1 MSVYWKIKRRAAASA
16 MVVAAILAGCGDD
29 PAEAPQAAQALAAPV
44 TVKHQLGT
52 TTVANVPRKVAVL
65 DMNEAD
71 FLDQLGVPIAGM
83 TKDYVPHFL
92 SKYKDAPYVQDLGAI
107 VQPNLERVHALKPD
121 LILITPIQANHY
133 QELAEI
139 APTLHFDVDYKN
151 SQRTHIATVKQ
162 HLLTLGRIFDKEA
175 LAREKAA
182 ELDAKVE
189 EARRVTAGRPEKAM
203 IVMHNNGAFSA
214 FGVQSRYAFVFD
226 ALGVRPASTAV
237 ETSLHGQPIS
247 SEFIQEA
254 NPDILYVVDRSAVM
268 ERRPVMDA
276 ERMANPLLRQTNAW
290 KNGRVVF
297 VDADAW
303 YITAASVTSLTLL
316 IDDVIKGYRR

>member
-1 MSVYWKIKRRAAASA
+1 MYWKIKRRAAASA
-16 MVVAAILAGCGDD
+16 MVVAAVLAGCGDG

-92 SKYKDAPYVQDLGAI
+92 SKYKDAPDVQDLGAI

-151 SQRTHIATVKQ
+151 SQRTHITTVKQ

-175 LAREKAA
+175 LARQ
-182 ELDAKVE
+182 
-189 EARRVTAGRPEKAM
+189 RPPSWTPRWKKP
-203 IVMHNNGAFSA
+203 GA
-214 FGVQSRYAFVFD
+214 
-226 ALGVRPASTAV
+226 
-237 ETSLHGQPIS
+237 
-247 SEFIQEA
+247 
-254 NPDILYVVDRSAVM
+254 
-268 ERRPVMDA
+268 
-276 ERMANPLLRQTNAW
+276 
-290 KNGRVVF
+290 
-297 VDADAW
+297 
-303 YITAASVTSLTLL
+303 
-316 IDDVIKGYRR
+316 